1 MFKENKQYIA
11 VIMIVVLAA
20 AMVAIFITDRRNSKA
35 RLVGYDAA
43 MALLQERQA
52 ARVADADEREHRKA
66 EAAEAVTIT
75 AAVHLPGIAFYGTN
89 LGPKETGASLPVL
102 VEALVDQNVYDSTVS
117 TVDVLDPHE
126 TALQKTY
133 LPVIFICADAWDGT
147 IEGLIAR
154 QKELI
159 AGRDRYIILG
169 MPTGSREEMMYLEAS
184 MVAEYGEKYINLR
197 EYLSTDGMAS
207 LGLQISDE
215 DVVEMALG
223 RTPPGLLA
231 KDGVNLNE
239 SGYKLAA
246 FLTYDRMTELGY
258 FNEVLKAIDEYN
270 ARVSY

>member
-20 AMVAIFITDRRNSKA
+20 AMVAMFFANRRDQKA

-43 MALLQERQA
+43 MSLLQERQA
-52 ARVADADEREHRKA
+52 ARTAVADEREHRIA
-66 EAAEAVTIT
+66 EAADTVIL
-75 AAVHLPGIAFYGTN
+75 AATVNLPGIAFYGTN
-89 LGPKETGASLPVL
+89 LGSQEIGASLPLL

-147 IEGLIAR
+147 LEGLLSR

-159 AGRDRYIILG
+159 AGRERYIVLG
-169 MPTGSREEMMYLEAS
+169 MPTGSREEMMYIEAT
-184 MVAEYGEKYINLR
+184 MTAEYGKKYINLR

-207 LGLQISDE
+207 LGLQISDA
-215 DVVEMALG
+215 DVAAMALG
-223 RTPPGLLA
+223 RTPPGLLT
-231 KDGVNLNE
+231 KDGLNLNE

-258 FNEVLKAIDEYN
+258 FNEVLSAIDEYN
-270 ARVSY
+270 ARMSY